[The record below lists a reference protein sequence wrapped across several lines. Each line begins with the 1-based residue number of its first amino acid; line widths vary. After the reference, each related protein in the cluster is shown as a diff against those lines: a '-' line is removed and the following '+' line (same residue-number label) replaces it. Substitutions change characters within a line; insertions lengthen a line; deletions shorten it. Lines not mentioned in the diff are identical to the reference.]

1 MVSAESSYAADVASA
16 KQRIKILKSR
26 LARRA
31 AARQGLAAG
40 KQAGGQAGHGAG
52 EGDEAATAAAEATAT
67 LKSLIASHLLSL
79 EATQLPTDNQSIQK
93 KVFIVRL
100 QSGEQTHD
108 RVIHVHNAA
117 LQGRQGRR
125 CGSGVGKIRTCQS
138 TTCI

>member
-1 MVSAESSYAADVASA
+1 MVSAESSYATGVASA

-40 KQAGGQAGHGAG
+40 KQAGAQVGQGAG

-79 EATQLPTDNQSIQK
+79 DATQLPTDSQSIQK
-93 KVFIVRL
+93 KVLSYISMR
-100 QSGEQTHD
+100 SACCD
-108 RVIHVHNAA
+108 WA
-117 LQGRQGRR
+117 
-125 CGSGVGKIRTCQS
+125 S
-138 TTCI
+138 TTLPHKSSFCSFQRVTKQQM